1 MDPDKVYKIA
11 TSSSQGDELKATVI
25 FNAKHP
31 LFKGHFPV
39 NPVVPGVVQVQ
50 IIKELAEMHEGK
62 KLLLRHAKNIKFL
75 SLISPVVNPKAEV
88 TLHFGTME
96 ANYYS
101 VQASIR
107 AGETVFMKFSGIFRP
122 ASRL

>member
-11 TSSSQGDELKATVI
+11 TSFSQGDELKATVI
-25 FNAKHP
+25 FNANHS
-31 LFKGHFPV
+31 LFTGHFPG

-50 IIKELAEMHEGK
+50 IIKELAEMHAGR
-62 KLLLRHAKNIKFL
+62 KLLLSHAKNIKFL
-75 SLISPVVNPKAEV
+75 SLISPVVNPKAELN
-88 TLHFGTME
+88 LHFGTKE
-96 ANYYS
+96 ANDYP

-107 AGETVFMKFSGIFRP
+107 AGETVFMKFSGIFRQ

>member
-1 MDPDKVYKIA
+1 MESDKVYKIA
-11 TSSSQGDELKATVI
+11 TSFSQGDELKATVI
-25 FNAKHP
+25 FNANHP
-31 LFKGHFPV
+31 LFTGHFPG

-50 IIKELAEMHEGK
+50 IIKELAEMHAGR

-75 SLISPVVNPKAEV
+75 SIISPVANPNAEV
-88 TLHFGTME
+88 NLHFGLME
-96 ANYYS
+96 ANDYP